1 MGRPSSGNVS
11 PSRLHPISHVMS
23 PMGQSNDPFDM
34 KSTISALPP
43 SSGMSGRPNND
54 TSAIRIR
61 NLPFNTDHNQLRTLL
76 TFADS
81 LESLDFLPSS
91 PGYQGTRTAVARFY
105 APSAAKQA
113 QQILD
118 GKQMGSEKL
127 NIEIMRLSPGSIGA
141 ERNNGDSTN
150 RTQSG
155 SSNGSAGRF
164 SGQYHSMSRI
174 SPPGVNG
181 YEHTGPSSETYFSPT
196 KMEHRQR
203 VSARDVLGQQRQDDE
218 SSLLLRDAV
227 DYPTNDMNGLS
238 RRNTGTSQSNM
249 SRYDHNLSLNTSNP
263 TSPPLSG
270 YASPRHNGMQSPS
283 GVISPNGMTNMA
295 PLSYYNR
302 QTQYPRINMPPVN
315 PADQNPP
322 CNTLYVG
329 NLPLD
334 TSEDELKAM
343 FSKQRGYKR
352 LCFRTKSMG
361 PMCFV
366 EFEDTSFA
374 TKALNELYGHPLHN
388 SSTRGGIRLSFSK
401 NPLGVRSGQPGGADP
416 RTPTSPGG
424 PFPGPNGY
432 GMNPFSTATGP
443 PPGIP
448 PPSNRPMVGQAGP
461 NSMTSPPNL
470 GFPQM
475 ATSGAMTPNAM
486 QYGAGSFGM
495 GNMNAAMGSANPLAS
510 QYVPMNNGWPRST
523 EPYAQHVSQR

>member
-1 MGRPSSGNVS
+1 
-11 PSRLHPISHVMS
+11 MS
-23 PMGQSNDPFDM
+23 QSKDPFDM

-43 SSGMSGRPNND
+43 TSGKCGRPSAD
-54 TSAIRIR
+54 ISAIRIQ
-61 NLPFNTDHNQLRTLL
+61 NLPSNTDQGQLRTLL

-81 LESLDFLPSS
+81 LESFDFLPNS
-91 PGYQGTRTAVARFY
+91 PGYQATKTAVARFY
-105 APSAAKQA
+105 SPSAAKQA

-141 ERNNGDSTN
+141 ERHNGDSTN
-150 RTQSG
+150 RTHSC

-164 SGQYHSMSRI
+164 NGQYQSMNRI
-174 SPPGVNG
+174 TPPGVND

-196 KMEHRQR
+196 KIDKRLFPLG
-203 VSARDVLGQQRQDDE
+203 RDIIGQQGQDDE

-227 DYPTNDMNGLS
+227 DYPTNGLNELS
-238 RRNTGTSQSNM
+238 RRNTGTSHSNTP
-249 SRYDHNLSLNTSNP
+249 RYNHNLQLNTSNP

-283 GVISPNGMTNMA
+283 AVMSPNGMTNM
-295 PLSYYNR
+295 PPPSYYNR

-352 LCFRTKSMG
+352 LCFRTKHMG

-401 NPLGVRSGQPGGADP
+401 NPLGVRSGQPGGTDP
-416 RTPTSPGG
+416 RTPASPGG
-424 PFPGPNGY
+424 HFPSPNGF
-432 GMNPFSTATGP
+432 GMNSFSTATCF
-443 PPGIP
+443 PPGITP
-448 PPSNRPMVGQAGP
+448 PPNRPMPGQAG
-461 NSMTSPPNL
+461 SSAMTSPSNM

-475 ATSGAMTPNAM
+475 ATSEGGPMASSAMH
-486 QYGAGSFGM
+486 YGPGSFGM
-495 GNMNAAMGSANPLAS
+495 GNVNGAVGPVNPMAS
-510 QYVPMNNGWPRST
+510 TYMPMNNGWPRST
-523 EPYAQHVSQR
+523 EPYAQNVSQR